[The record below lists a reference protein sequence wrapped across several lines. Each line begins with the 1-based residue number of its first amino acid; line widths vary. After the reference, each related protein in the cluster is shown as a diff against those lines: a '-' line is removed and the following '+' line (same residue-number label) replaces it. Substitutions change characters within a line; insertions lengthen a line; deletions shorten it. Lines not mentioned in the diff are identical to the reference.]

1 MTSPHANASPPAY
14 RTLGRFASAEIVIKR
29 SRFIGWGSPV
39 ETEAAALDLLNR
51 IRSEHPQATHH
62 CYAYRVGL
70 GTETIRFSDDGEP
83 GGTAG
88 RPILE
93 VLQREDLRNAI
104 IVVTRYFGG
113 TLLGASGLV
122 RAYTQAARLAVD
134 AAGIVRQA
142 LHSRFHVVLAYEWL
156 GKVQHWLQEQGAIIE
171 AADYG
176 TQAALQF
183 LIPLAAAEKART
195 ALQEMTSGQAKPEVR
210 GQLYWPVPDA
220 AQEPAGT

>member
-1 MTSPHANASPPAY
+1 MTSQPTTSPSGPSLPSY
-14 RTLGRFASAEIVIKR
+14 RTLGRFATAEIVIKR

-39 ETEAAALDLLNR
+39 ETEEAALELLDR

-113 TLLGASGLV
+113 TLLGAAGLV
-122 RAYTQAARLAVD
+122 RAYAQGARAAVEACGV
-134 AAGIVRQA
+134 VRQL
-142 LHSRFHVVLAYEWL
+142 LHSRIQVVLDYEWL
-156 GKVQHWLQEQGAIIE
+156 GKVQHWLQESGAIVE
-171 AADYG
+171 SSDYG
-176 TQAALQF
+176 AQATLQF
-183 LIPLAAAEKART
+183 LVAADATDQALT
-195 ALQEMTSGQAKPEVR
+195 ALQEMTNGQAKPELQDR
-210 GQLYWPVPDA
+210 LYWPLPD
-220 AQEPAGT
+220 QGHG